1 MEPLDEVKLKQRN
14 FVRERGWEQFHS
26 PKNLAMALS
35 VEVSEILELL
45 QWSTE
50 LESGSLSHE
59 DMSAI
64 RDEIGDVLNYLVLL
78 SDRLD
83 IEPVE
88 AALQK
93 IEKNRIKYPVGV
105 KQSNGQNERVDNGGS
120 CKLAD

>member
-1 MEPLDEVKLKQRN
+1 MEPLKELKLKQRN

-93 IEKNRIKYPVGV
+93 IEKNRIKYPVGI

>member
-1 MEPLDEVKLKQRN
+1 MERLEELKLKQRN

-78 SDRLD
+78 SDRLN

-93 IEKNRIKYPVGV
+93 IEKNRKKYPVSI
-105 KQSNGQNERVDNGGS
+105 KRSNG
-120 CKLAD
+120 

>member
-1 MEPLDEVKLKQRN
+1 MERLEELKLKQRD

-50 LESGSLSHE
+50 VESESLSGE
-59 DMSAI
+59 EMSAI

-78 SDRLD
+78 ADRLD

-88 AALQK
+88 AALKK
-93 IEKNRIKYPVGV
+93 IEKNREKYPVSIEDSSGLNKNV
-105 KQSNGQNERVDNGGS
+105 
-120 CKLAD
+120 

>member
-1 MEPLDEVKLKQRN
+1 MEPLKELKLRQRN
-14 FVRERGWEQFHS
+14 FVRERGWEQFRS

-93 IEKNRIKYPVGV
+93 IEKNRKKYPVGI
-105 KQSNGQNERVDNGGS
+105 KQSNGQNERVDNSGS

>member
-1 MEPLDEVKLKQRN
+1 
-14 FVRERGWEQFHS
+14 
-26 PKNLAMALS
+26 MALS

-93 IEKNRIKYPVGV
+93 IEKNRKKYPVGI
-105 KQSNGQNERVDNGGS
+105 KQSNGQNERVDNSGS

>member
-1 MEPLDEVKLKQRN
+1 MERLEELKLKQRD

-50 LESGSLSHE
+50 GESESLSDE

-64 RDEIGDVLNYLVLL
+64 RDEIGDVLNYLLL
-78 SDRLD
+78 LADRLD
-83 IEPVE
+83 IEPVD
-88 AALQK
+88 AALKK
-93 IEKNRIKYPVGV
+93 IEKNREKYPVSIED
-105 KQSNGQNERVDNGGS
+105 SNGLNKNF
-120 CKLAD
+120 

>member
-1 MEPLDEVKLKQRN
+1 MEPLEELKLRQRN

-93 IEKNRIKYPVGV
+93 IEKNRKKYPVGI
-105 KQSNGQNERVDNGGS
+105 KQSNGKNERVDNSGS

>member
-1 MEPLDEVKLKQRN
+1 MEPLEELKLKQRN

-93 IEKNRIKYPVGV
+93 IEKNRKKYPVGI
-105 KQSNGQNERVDNGGS
+105 KQSNGQNERVDNSGS
-120 CKLAD
+120 GKLAD

>member
-1 MEPLDEVKLKQRN
+1 MERLEELKLKQRD

-50 LESGSLSHE
+50 GESESLSDE

-78 SDRLD
+78 ADRLD

-88 AALQK
+88 AALKK
-93 IEKNRIKYPVGV
+93 IEKNREKYPVNIEYSSDLNKNV
-105 KQSNGQNERVDNGGS
+105 
-120 CKLAD
+120 

>member
-1 MEPLDEVKLKQRN
+1 MKASMERLEELKLKQRN

-50 LESGSLSHE
+50 LESGSLSHK

-64 RDEIGDVLNYLVLL
+64 RDEIGDVLNYLLLL

-93 IEKNRIKYPVGV
+93 IEKNRKKYPVSI
-105 KQSNGQNERVDNGGS
+105 KRSNG
-120 CKLAD
+120 

>member
-1 MEPLDEVKLKQRN
+1 MERLEELKLKQRN

-64 RDEIGDVLNYLVLL
+64 RDEIGDVLNYLLLL
-78 SDRLD
+78 SDRLN

-88 AALQK
+88 AASQK
-93 IEKNRIKYPVGV
+93 IDKNRKKYPVGI
-105 KQSNGQNERVDNGGS
+105 KRSNGQNERVDIKGS
-120 CKLAD
+120 CKLAE

>member
-1 MEPLDEVKLKQRN
+1 MEPLEELKLKQRN

-93 IEKNRIKYPVGV
+93 IEKNRKKYPVGI
-105 KQSNGQNERVDNGGS
+105 KRSNGQNERVDNSGS
-120 CKLAD
+120 CKFAD